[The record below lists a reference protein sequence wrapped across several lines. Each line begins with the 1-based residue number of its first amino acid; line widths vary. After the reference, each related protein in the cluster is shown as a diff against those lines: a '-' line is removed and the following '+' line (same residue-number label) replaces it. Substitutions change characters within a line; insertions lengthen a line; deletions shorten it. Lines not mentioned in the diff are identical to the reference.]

1 MMDEICD
8 KMNRVADAELVKI
21 AVVTA
26 TEVAASLAAVIA
38 LRVTVTNTLDDTA
51 FVTILA
57 AVNITS
63 RDIVLF

>member
-1 MMDEICD
+1 MDEICD
-8 KMNRVADAELVKI
+8 KMNRVADAEFVKI

-26 TEVAASLAAVIA
+26 TVVAASLAAVIA
-38 LRVTVTNTLDDTA
+38 VRVTVTNTLADTS

-63 RDIVLF
+63 REIVLF